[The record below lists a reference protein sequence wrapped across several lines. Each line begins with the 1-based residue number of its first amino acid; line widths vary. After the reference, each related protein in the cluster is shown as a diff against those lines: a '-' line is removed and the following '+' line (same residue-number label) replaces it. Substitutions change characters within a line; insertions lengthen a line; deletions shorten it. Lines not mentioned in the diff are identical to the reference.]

1 MKLSVIVCTC
11 NGEKYIERQL
21 ISIINQSLPLDE
33 IKIYDDKSED
43 NTYSILES
51 FVKKYPNLITIFQ
64 NEKRL
69 GTKKNF
75 EAAIK
80 SCDSDFYFLS
90 DQDDLWENLKVEM
103 CIKAFNKK
111 PDMMMLFTNG
121 LLIDS
126 NDNLLNGKLWDKWG
140 FNTKMKTKWE
150 NNFFAF
156 NDLIN
161 NNNKVTGA
169 TIVFRDKL
177 KKEIFPFIL
186 PIDYWHDAWL
196 ALHASG
202 NNALFFLDLCL
213 IKYRVHPEQQI
224 GITLTD
230 RTKSDENY
238 HVSKKLFTTKIKR
251 KYKFHY
257 FFFKLAT
264 IINKILHIV

>member
-1 MKLSVIVCTC
+1 MKLSVLICTC
-11 NGEKYIERQL
+11 NGEKYIEKQL
-21 ISIINQSLPLDE
+21 LSIINQSLPVNE

-43 NTYSILES
+43 KTYHILER
-51 FVKKYPNLITIFQ
+51 FANNYPHLITIYQ

-80 SCDSDFYFLS
+80 LCNSDFYFLS
-90 DQDDLWENLKVEM
+90 DQDDLWENVKVEM
-103 CIKAFNKK
+103 CINAFNKN

-126 NDNLLNGKLWDKWG
+126 NDNPLDGKLWDKWG
-140 FNTKMKTKWE
+140 FNKKMKMKWK

-156 NDLIN
+156 DDLIN

-169 TIVFRDKL
+169 TIVFRDTL

-202 NNALFFLDLCL
+202 NNALFFLDSCL
-213 IKYRVHPEQQI
+213 IKYRIHPDQQI

-230 RTKSDENY
+230 RIKYDEND
-238 HVSKKLFTTKIKR
+238 HFSKSFFLTHIKK

-257 FFFKLAT
+257 LFFKVVTLVSK
-264 IINKILHIV
+264 IIHR